1 MMVPDGNQWLEY
13 MVDTG
18 TPSPKTLGIWNHL
31 AFGTLAQ
38 QPVAKAV
45 VERGYTDAATPKI
58 GRDGRWLMDLYDKD
72 LTRVEFM
79 IRKPV
84 QTPCCSPLNDP
95 FASFGPATRDR
106 NPL

>member
-1 MMVPDGNQWLEY
+1 
-13 MVDTG
+13 
-18 TPSPKTLGIWNHL
+18 
-31 AFGTLAQ
+31 
-38 QPVAKAV
+38 
-45 VERGYTDAATPKI
+45 
-58 GRDGRWLMDLYDKD
+58 MDLYDKD